1 MNLEV
6 RRATPDDLSGVLD
19 VFLGCWRESYR
30 GVLPASAIDAMTDER
45 AEALWRRVLADT
57 TGVVLVAV
65 DVAVDA
71 PVDAPVDAAEGDG
84 RVVGITRYAVGTGS
98 DAGAVEGAVH
108 SLYVSP
114 RAHGAGV
121 GTLLLSRATDEL
133 RAAGAAAATL
143 WVFAA
148 NAPSIGF
155 YESRGWRPDG
165 ATRTQADFGEPE
177 QRMRREW
184 T

>member
-1 MNLEV
+1 VNLEV

-19 VFLGCWRESYR
+19 VFLDCWRESYR
-30 GVLPASAIDAMTDER
+30 GVLPASAIDAMADER

-57 TGVVLVAV
+57 TGVVLVAI
-65 DVAVDA
+65 DA
-71 PVDAPVDAAEGDG
+71 AIDAAEGGG
-84 RVVGITRYAVGTGS
+84 RVVGITRYAVGTGTDAGA

-114 RAHGAGV
+114 RAHGEGV
-121 GTLLLSRATDEL
+121 GTVLLSRATDAL
-133 RAAGAAAATL
+133 RSAGAAAATL

-165 ATRTQADFGEPE
+165 ETRTQADFGEPE

>member
-45 AEALWRRVLADT
+45 AEALWSRVLADT
-57 TGVVLVAV
+57 AGVVLVAV
-65 DVAVDA
+65 DGDA
-71 PVDAPVDAAEGDG
+71 DVAEGDG
-84 RVVGITRYAVGTGS
+84 RVVGITRYAVGAGT
-98 DAGAVEGAVH
+98 DAGAHEGAAEGAVH

-121 GTLLLSRATDEL
+121 GTLLLSSATDAL

-165 ATRTQADFGEPE
+165 ETRTQADFGEPE

>member
-6 RRATPDDLSGVLD
+6 RRATPDDLSGVLE

-30 GVLPASAIDAMTDER
+30 GILPEEAIDAMTDER
-45 AEALWRRVLADT
+45 AEALWQRVLTDPV
-57 TGVVLVAV
+57 GEVLVA
-65 DVAVDA
+65 
-71 PVDAPVDAAEGDG
+71 E
-84 RVVGITRYAVGTGS
+84 RESELVGITRFAVSAHEDGRI
-98 DAGAVEGAVH
+98 DGAVH

-114 RAHGAGV
+114 RAHGGGV
-121 GTLLLSRATDEL
+121 GSALLSAATAAL
-133 RAAGAAAATL
+133 RDAGAEAATL

-148 NAPSIGF
+148 NAPSIAF
-155 YESRGWRPDG
+155 YRARGWQPDG
-165 ATRTQADFGEPE
+165 ATRTQPEFGEPE